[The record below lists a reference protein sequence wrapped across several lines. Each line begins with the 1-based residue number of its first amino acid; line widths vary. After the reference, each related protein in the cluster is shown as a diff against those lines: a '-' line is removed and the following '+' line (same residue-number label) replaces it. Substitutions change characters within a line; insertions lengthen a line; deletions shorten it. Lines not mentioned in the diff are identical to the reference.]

1 MNTVV
6 YTKIEETRKEKRV
19 GAEEEHKLI
28 KCSWNVIVEEYSYNL
43 SLP

>member
-6 YTKIEETRKEKRV
+6 NTKIEETRKEEIV

-28 KCSWNVIVEEYSYNL
+28 KCSWNVIVEE
-43 SLP
+43 